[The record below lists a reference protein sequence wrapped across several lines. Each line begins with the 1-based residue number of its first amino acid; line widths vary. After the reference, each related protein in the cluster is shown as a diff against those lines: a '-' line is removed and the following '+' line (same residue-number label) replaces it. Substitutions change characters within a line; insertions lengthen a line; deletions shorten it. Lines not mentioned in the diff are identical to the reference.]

1 MINKV
6 ILVGRLTREI
16 ELKKTNSNLSYCRFS
31 IACSRRVKSKQEGA
45 PDADF
50 INCIAWNQS
59 AEFLSKYATKG
70 SIVGV
75 EGRITTGSYEK
86 NGQRVYTTDVTA
98 ENVRLIGSSN
108 GSRQKDESTNKTFTP
123 SSEPSFSNGA
133 EDTFSN
139 TPSLEISDDDLP
151 FF

>member
-16 ELKKTNSNLSYCRFS
+16 ELKKTNSNLSYCRFN

-123 SSEPSFSNGA
+123 SSEPSFSDNTDDA
-133 EDTFSN
+133 FSN
-139 TPSLEISDDDLP
+139 TPSLEITDNDLP